1 MTRKRI
7 AGFTGVS
14 LATIGFII
22 MIAAYASAAGKWD
35 DENCCDGA
43 SGCPSICGPPPG
55 TGILGTVCNSRD
67 DYWFSDGT
75 CCWSVNDSPD
85 TFLIIAAVIV
95 LVTVVLTSLILEC
108 GDKICCECCQK
119 CTAIIIGINDV
130 VGLIFVIIIFVILG
144 ATEDS
149 SGCDS
154 TTVYKLVGVNGTA
167 IAGTVFLLLGSI
179 CACVVTFIE
188 CCCDDSPDVGG
199 ATTST

>member
-7 AGFTGVS
+7 AGFTGVG
-14 LATIGFII
+14 LATLGFII
-22 MIAAYASAAGKWD
+22 IIAAYATAAGKWD

-43 SGCPSICGPPPG
+43 DCPAACEALYCRS
-55 TGILGTVCNSRD
+55 SS
-67 DYWFSDGT
+67 DYYFSDGA
-75 CCWSVNDSPD
+75 CCFSVGSSPD
-85 TFLIIAAVIV
+85 TFLIICAVIT

-119 CTAIIIGINDV
+119 CTAIIVGINDIL
-130 VGLIFVIIIFVILG
+130 GLIFVIIIFVILG
-144 ATEDS
+144 ATADS
-149 SGCDS
+149 TGCD
-154 TTVYKLVGVNGTA
+154 TTTEYKLVGVNGMA

>member
-1 MTRKRI
+1 MEMTRKRI
-7 AGFTGVS
+7 AGFTGVG
-14 LATIGFII
+14 LATLGFII
-22 MIAAYASAAGKWD
+22 IIAAYATAAGKWD

-43 SGCPSICGPPPG
+43 SGCPSICQPNQF
-55 TGILGTVCNSRD
+55 LTVCNSSD
-67 DYWFSDGT
+67 DYYFSDGT
-75 CCWSVNDSPD
+75 CCFSVGSSPD
-85 TFLIIAAVIV
+85 TFLIICAVIT

-119 CTAIIIGINDV
+119 CTAIIIGINDIL
-130 VGLIFVIIIFVILG
+130 GLIFVIILFVILG
-144 ATEDS
+144 ATADS
-149 SGCDS
+149 TGCDS
-154 TTVYKLVGVNGTA
+154 TTEYKLVGVNGTA